1 MEIPAALAADLKAL
15 TDALDEPGT
24 DLETLLRTLAAD
36 ARSTV
41 DSFRGLTMRLIID
54 GYPITLTTMDPVDV
68 GASLR
73 MPLKALCDVE
83 PGSELLLYADKPG
96 AFVDLAADL
105 SYALR
110 LTPDAVILDDD
121 LNPASSPAG
130 IGGLTEMSHVNQA
143 IGILIDQGHLP
154 RNARTELERLAHQAE
169 TTVHAAAEHLIRTTL
184 GRPFPDRDEP
194 VPPPG

>member
-36 ARSTV
+36 ARNAV
-41 DSFRGLTMRLIID
+41 DSFRGLTMTLIID

-73 MPLKALCDVE
+73 LPLKALCDVE

-110 LTPDAVILDDD
+110 LTPDVVTLDDD
-121 LNPASSPAG
+121 LNPASDPTRLN
-130 IGGLTEMSHVNQA
+130 GLTEMSSVNQA
-143 IGILIDQGHLP
+143 IGILIDRGHLP
-154 RNARTELERLAHQAE
+154 DSARTELDRLAHQAQ
-169 TTVHAAAEHLIRTTL
+169 TTLHAAAQQLIRTT
-184 GRPFPDRDEP
+184 PQ
-194 VPPPG
+194 PPAIELP